1 MTDGRPPP
9 VHGDYIMIIHG
20 LNKVTLLDFPG
31 RVACTVFTGGCDFRC
46 PFCHNS
52 QLVLDP
58 GSAPR
63 IPAEDFFSFLE
74 KRRGILDGVAVT
86 GGEPLLQQGLADFL
100 RRVKEMGFAVKLDT
114 NGNHPARFGELLSE
128 GLVDYAAVDIKN
140 CPGRYAETVGIEGFD
155 VSGVRESASMLL
167 SKKYGI
173 PYEFR
178 TTAVREFH
186 DVGSFRGIADFIA
199 GAERYFIQNFVD
211 SGAVIRSGLHGF
223 SAEELA
229 VFADAV
235 RDRIPSVAVRG
246 V

>member
-1 MTDGRPPP
+1 
-9 VHGDYIMIIHG
+9 MIIHG
-20 LNKVTLLDFPG
+20 LNRVTLLDFPG

-114 NGNHPARFGELLSE
+114 NGNHPVRFGELLSE

-140 CPGRYAETVGIEGFD
+140 CPERYAETVGIDGFD

-178 TTAVREFH
+178 TTLVDELHDEGSIKALGEF
-186 DVGSFRGIADFIA
+186 VK
-199 GAERYFIQNFVD
+199 GAKELWLQKFVD
-211 SGAVIRSGLHGF
+211 RGGCLTDGLHEVPYKK
-223 SAEELA
+223 AEEYAEILSEY
-229 VFADAV
+229 VEKV
-235 RDRIPSVAVRG
+235 GLRG
-246 V
+246 YV